1 MKLKRVYE
9 HDLFKALE
17 LAHQLIE
24 LLENT
29 EQLSP
34 FEVKCEAER
43 SISMALMVKGYI
55 ESPGA
60 LSRRMNREKGVH

>member
-1 MKLKRVYE
+1 MKLERIYE
-9 HDLFKALE
+9 DDLFKALE

-24 LLENT
+24 LREKT

-43 SISMALMVKGYI
+43 SISMALMVQGYI
-55 ESPGA
+55 ES
-60 LSRRMNREKGVH
+60 LLRRRMIKERGVH